1 MERAY
6 TLQHGDSLEL
16 LAEVPDGSVDLL
28 LTDPPYN
35 LSPYSTGNIR
45 LGWRKEINNDLASWD
60 KSPFRPGEWV
70 EPFRRVL
77 NPSGNLFLFT
87 SYNLLGEWHRL
98 LDPLFDTFQFLVW
111 HKINPVPKV
120 RRAGFLNSCEL
131 VVCCWN
137 RGHKWN
143 FLGQKRMHN
152 FIESPLCMGKERVK
166 EPFHPTQKPL
176 KVLCHLVE
184 ISTDPGDLVLDPFM
198 GVGSTGVAALSLGR
212 RFTGMELDQRYFD
225 AAQRRIEGEERVAG
239 RDVKGGER

>member
-77 NPSGNLFLFT
+77 KPSGNLFLFT

-152 FIESPLCMGKERVK
+152 FIESLCMGKERVK
-166 EPFHPTQKPL
+166 S
-176 KVLCHLVE
+176 
-184 ISTDPGDLVLDPFM
+184 ISSYPEAPEGPVPPCGDFDGSRRPCPDPFM

-212 RFTGMELDQRYFD
+212 CFTGMELDQRYFG
-225 AAQRRIEGEERVAG
+225 AAQRRIEG
-239 RDVKGGER
+239 GEGCGQRR